1 MFEKRI
7 ARIFVVKHKMSVI
20 CDSFLTL
27 SILYLE
33 FVAIV
38 EVSSIII
45 AQTISWLK
53 AFRDLL
59 TLRSNL
65 SNQ

>member
-1 MFEKRI
+1 MAGIFI
-7 ARIFVVKHKMSVI
+7 AKHKMSVI

>member
-20 CDSFLTL
+20 CDSFLSL

-45 AQTISWLK
+45 AHITSWLK
-53 AFRDLL
+53 VFLNFL